1 MELIISNKDRFCNKF
16 LSPITRV
23 GEMAILSIKSNTIS
37 SLNKT
42 ADNNIILYAESKL
55 ENTEDV
61 NLNIP
66 DIKKLIKILECVE
79 GDVVQLKLHNNN
91 IEYKSAKTRFKYH
104 LLEDGIINIPNISID
119 KINKFTYNTS
129 FEVTSQTFNSLLKS
143 SIFITDSNKVYLY
156 AENGN
161 IYADITDRSRH
172 NVDNYTT
179 ILSEKY
185 EGDDINKAIPFSFDV
200 FRLISNLS
208 SNSIKVS
215 VNSEKGIILF
225 EITDSE
231 YKLSYISTAML
242 C

>member
-16 LSPITRV
+16 LSPITRI

-42 ADNNIILYAESKL
+42 ADNNIILYAETAL
-55 ENTEDV
+55 ENASDV

-66 DIKKLIKILECVE
+66 DVKKLIKILECID
-79 GDVVQLKLHNNN
+79 GDEIKLKLHNNN
-91 IEYKSAKTRFKYH
+91 IEYKSEKTRFKYH

-129 FEVTSQTFNSLLKS
+129 FEVTTQTFNSLLKS

-156 AENGN
+156 SENGN
-161 IYADITDRSRH
+161 IYADLTDRSRH

-179 ILSEKY
+179 ILSNTY
-185 EGDDINKAIPFSFDV
+185 QGDELKKAIPFSFDV
-200 FRLISNLS
+200 FRLITNLS
-208 SNSIKVS
+208 SNIIKIS

-242 C
+242 Q